1 MGRPNSTVDTPLPE
15 IRIPTRLVQ
24 RSPVSGRTQ
33 EARII
38 APGVLPLVRVGP
50 YDVVRGLVRAPSAWM
65 AEARGPNGE
74 AVLLQLAHLRPVHG
88 KVDLLHRQHLERALA
103 QATAELFSEAEFAI
117 MAHGGAD
124 RDDGSRVLF
133 WALPWR
139 PDAERLTNAALY
151 VEGPAHLVKIGI
163 ALAQRLAR
171 RHGLGRLEPLLSEAL
186 VLVEPEGAEL
196 CGVPVQV
203 PPAWLSPD
211 TPNARL
217 APEETANEDVTKV
230 GDVWRLGQT
239 LMALA
244 SSFDAMPHALVQ
256 LLERMTATDPRLRPP
271 RITEVLVELESIH
284 HDLDRG
290 LELVRLEAAGTSTFS
305 ALEPEELGQLLVRCL
320 GDSTKVDSA
329 HPWRGDSGPVPFIS
343 SPPTEEMLAPPNMPE
358 VPPWAFFFDRSQ
370 LLVFLEL
377 VANDVARRGLEH
389 QVGTGVIQISGQAG
403 TALRYLGLSDLAR
416 LCHRHEPKEWAT
428 LIARDFDALLA
439 EAPTFDP
446 DLAPTVLRVEST
458 LEVIRR
464 PRKTPPPDLTPTPQL
479 QHERTIP
486 TPALEIPPPP
496 AVVRVVMGQPGP
508 ILGVPAPAP
517 TPAPFRVP
525 EPELSPIQRRL
536 SEATLIDG
544 NSAGPLTP
552 ELAAAAQNRSMKVS
566 ALVASAI
573 LLVGAVLAIARLV
586 EPGPLLATPAHEV
599 VVDASPADAVVVSE
613 RDGRVLGPVPQRFL
627 IPQGTAPV
635 VLIAAPGHE
644 PTRLVLPERGRVA
657 ANLTPLPATIDSCA
671 LAVSTKDQALYEGVA
686 ARIERDGRLVV
697 RGAAVVRA
705 KTGAGA
711 WLVRCPKL
719 GGSGMVALE
728 QDPVPEVL
736 VQVIAPAAAEVSIDG
751 GRLGT
756 TPVEARVRGAFVE
769 VQITTA
775 EGERIS
781 RWVPTLAPTE
791 VQMPSTSGPTALLGL
806 GN

>member
-1 MGRPNSTVDTPLPE
+1 MGRPSSTVDTPLPE

-24 RSPVSGRTQ
+24 RSPISGRTQ

-50 YDVVRGLVRAPSAWM
+50 YDVVRGLVRAPSAWI

-163 ALAQRLAR
+163 ALAKRLAR
-171 RHGLGRLEPLLSEAL
+171 RHVLGRLEPLLSEAL

-230 GDVWRLGQT
+230 GDIWRLGQT
-239 LMALA
+239 MLSLA
-244 SSFDAMPHALVQ
+244 SGFDALPQTLVQ
-256 LLERMTATDPRLRPP
+256 LLDRMTVTDPRLRPP

-343 SPPTEEMLAPPNMPE
+343 SPPTEEMLAPPSAPD

-370 LLVFLEL
+370 LSVFLEL
-377 VANDVARRGLEH
+377 VANDVSRRGLDH

-416 LCHRHEPKEWAT
+416 LCHRSEPKEWAT
-428 LIARDFDALLA
+428 LIARDFDTLLA

-464 PRKTPPPDLTPTPQL
+464 PRKTPPPELTPTPQL
-479 QHERTIP
+479 QQDRTIP
-486 TPALEIPPPP
+486 TPAEEVPASP

-508 ILGVPAPAP
+508 ILGVPTPPP
-517 TPAPFRVP
+517 TPRPIPAAP
-525 EPELSPIQRRL
+525 EYSPTQRRL

-544 NSAGPLTP
+544 NSAGPLSP
-552 ELAAAAQNRSMKVS
+552 ELAAAAQNRSVKVS
-566 ALVASAI
+566 AMVASAI
-573 LLVGAVLAIARLV
+573 LVVVAVLAIARLV
-586 EPGPLLATPAHEV
+586 EPAPLLASPAHEV

-613 RDGRVLGPVPQRFL
+613 RDGRILGPVPQRFL
-627 IPQGTAPV
+627 VPHGTAPV

-657 ANLTPLPATIDSCA
+657 ANLTPLPSSIDSCA
-671 LAVSTKDQALYEGVA
+671 LAVAAEDQALYEGVA
-686 ARIERDGRLVV
+686 ARIERGSRLVV

-736 VQVIAPAAAEVSIDG
+736 VQVIAPADAEVSIDG
-751 GRLGT
+751 GRLGLV
-756 TPVEARVRGAFVE
+756 PVEARVRGAFVE
-769 VQITTA
+769 VQITTR